1 MDIAHLRI
9 IHALHQHQ
17 TLGAAAEALFLTQSA
32 LSHRMKALEHEI
44 GIAFWNKQGQR
55 LSLTPAGQELLRLAQ
70 QVLPEIDVT
79 HSRLKLMA
87 DGRGGRLHIAV
98 ECLPCAQW
106 LNPALTAFMGENPD
120 IDVDVLGQY
129 RFSALSALLD
139 YQIDACLTPDRMPH
153 RDLHHEPLF
162 SYPLYLMVGKQHR
175 LASHPHF
182 TAADLEG
189 ETLLTYPV
197 ERNRLDVFTQLLQP
211 AGIEPHHHK
220 TVGDTELLLGMV
232 ASGRGVSLLPAWLLE
247 RSTCQPGILC
257 LPYAGEPLHKQ
268 LWLVVR
274 AEDKELAWM
283 RNVFAALRQQIP
295 VASGQSSGSVT
306 HP

>member
-1 MDIAHLRI
+1 MDIAHLRT

-17 TLGAAAEALFLTQSA
+17 TLGAAAEALHLTQSA
-32 LSHRMKALEHEI
+32 LSHRMKALEQEL
-44 GIAFWNKQGQR
+44 GLAFWNRQGQR

-70 QVLPEIDVT
+70 RVLPEMAASHD
-79 HSRLKLMA
+79 RLRLMA
-87 DGRGGRLHIAV
+87 AGRGGRLHIAA

-106 LNPALTAFMGENPD
+106 LNPALTAFMQAWPD

-129 RFSALSALLD
+129 RFSALPALLD
-139 YQIDACLTPDRMPH
+139 YRIDACLTPDRMPH
-153 RDLHHEPLF
+153 GDLHHEPLF
-162 SYPLYLMVGKQHR
+162 RYPLCLVVSKQHR
-175 LASHPHF
+175 LANRPHF
-182 TAADLEG
+182 TTADLAG

-197 ERNRLDVFTQLLQP
+197 ERSRLDVFTQLLQP

-232 ASGRGVSLLPAWLLE
+232 ASGRGVSLLPAWLPE
-247 RSTCQPGILC
+247 RSACQPDILC

-274 AEDKELAWM
+274 VEDKGLAWM
-283 RNVFAALRQQIP
+283 QGVFSALQQQTP
-295 VASGQSSGSVT
+295 
-306 HP
+306 